1 MKMIFFIVITL
12 ILSAG
17 CKKEEKKEGDFKMVR
32 SEAPVPV
39 SQQATVKEMPRKL
52 TMPDDEVHR
61 QAMMQK
67 WNKVAGIPAD
77 QTDGNAIPLKKEG
90 IGSAAELQKS
100 LETIKDSVAK
110 KTFEEAFRLAFSANR
125 GMRDYLKAG
134 ELFEKVVSIE
144 KDCAPAYRGLAFI
157 AVNSNFNEAK
167 AIELYEKAVSIK
179 EDYGEAHYALA
190 YMYGMKDPEKGR
202 KHFEKAMELKIPDE
216 QGLEK
221 MFYGK

>member
-1 MKMIFFIVITL
+1 
-12 ILSAG
+12 
-17 CKKEEKKEGDFKMVR
+17 MVQ

-39 SQQATVKEMPRKL
+39 TQQAPVKETPKESA
-52 TMPDDEVHR
+52 MPDDDVHR
-61 QAMMQK
+61 QTMMQK
-67 WNKVAGIPAD
+67 GGMAAGIPAN
-77 QTDGNAIPLKKEG
+77 QTDGNAIPLKKDG

-100 LETIKDSVAK
+100 LETIKDAGAK
-110 KTFEEAFRLAFSANR
+110 KMFEEAFRLGFSANR

-134 ELFEKVVSIE
+134 ELFEKVASIE
-144 KDCAPAYRGLAFI
+144 KDCAPAYRGLAFV

-179 EDYGEAHYALA
+179 ADYGEAHYALA
-190 YMYGMKDPEKGR
+190 FMYGMKDPDKGK